1 MSYNPTAEGPI
12 IVWCDYGCEG
22 WLPSSYPTLTD
33 ALLAYRS
40 STTFVLTR
48 LVEYEV
54 VDLSQTEKITLD
66 TPTTDQ
72 A

>member
-1 MSYNPTAEGPI
+1 MSDDPDLQGPI
-12 IVWCDYGCEG
+12 IRWVDYGYEG
-22 WLPSSYPTLTD
+22 WRPTSHPTLTD
-33 ALLAYRS
+33 ALVADRYA
-40 STTFVLTR
+40 TTFVLTR

-54 VDLSQTEKITLD
+54 VDMSQTEKITLD